1 MHSTARPPMHDQF
14 IITRVPRPMPEG
26 FVTTQH
32 FGWRCGVSP
41 SLPVTEVRRGEIAVG
56 WILGWV
62 ILEDGRF
69 AHETGSFEISEPAPG
84 DPDGVEETLYALA
97 GRWACFLVVA
107 GGLRV
112 YVDPS
117 ASLGV
122 VFSEEESVI
131 ASTTSIVNW
140 GRDDSFGEGRYSR
153 RVLKKNQF
161 FPSGATS
168 DPAIGRVLP
177 DHRLDTS
184 TWAVD
189 RHWPAAPLARFTKQS
204 EVDAATTEIATS
216 TSAVMAAL
224 TSHTTTILPLTS
236 GRDSRIIMSAVRDR
250 LANCEFVTFEYH
262 DFRKADTAYARAV
275 VGRYGLRHR
284 LLTIPTPDDDDR
296 RTYLEAIGYDA
307 NEGKARD
314 FYLAAGELPSDR
326 GWVTGYVGEVGRG
339 YFWRETDSDAI
350 PATDDL
356 LERMRLDHTPEN
368 TQAVEQWLET
378 AVFADVPQMLDLLY
392 QEQRQGA
399 WASTQLYGAA
409 PFVFSIIP
417 LNTRRNIENMLR
429 LPIAYVKSGQMPRDI
444 ARVGWPDLAE
454 LPYDRQPGWQG
465 RLEYAAFILRRDGGR
480 LFRRITRTK
489 SR

>member
-1 MHSTARPPMHDQF
+1 
-14 IITRVPRPMPEG
+14 
-26 FVTTQH
+26 
-32 FGWRCGVSP
+32 
-41 SLPVTEVRRGEIAVG
+41 
-56 WILGWV
+56 
-62 ILEDGRF
+62 
-69 AHETGSFEISEPAPG
+69 
-84 DPDGVEETLYALA
+84 
-97 GRWACFLVVA
+97 
-107 GGLRV
+107 
-112 YVDPS
+112 
-117 ASLGV
+117 
-122 VFSEEESVI
+122 
-131 ASTTSIVNW
+131 
-140 GRDDSFGEGRYSR
+140 
-153 RVLKKNQF
+153 
-161 FPSGATS
+161 
-168 DPAIGRVLP
+168 
-177 DHRLDTS
+177 
-184 TWAVD
+184 
-189 RHWPAAPLARFTKQS
+189 
-204 EVDAATTEIATS
+204 
-216 TSAVMAAL
+216 
-224 TSHTTTILPLTS
+224 
-236 GRDSRIIMSAVRDR
+236 
-250 LANCEFVTFEYH
+250 
-262 DFRKADTAYARAV
+262 
-275 VGRYGLRHR
+275 
-284 LLTIPTPDDDDR
+284 
-296 RTYLEAIGYDA
+296 LEAIGYDA

-378 AVFADVPQMLDLLY
+378 AVHVDVPQMLDLLY